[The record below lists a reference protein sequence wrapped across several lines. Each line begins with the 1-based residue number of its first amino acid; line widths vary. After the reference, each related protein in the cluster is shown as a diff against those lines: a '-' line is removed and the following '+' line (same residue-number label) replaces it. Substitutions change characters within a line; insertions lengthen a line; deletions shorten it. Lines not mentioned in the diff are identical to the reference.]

1 MRTEIKAYDK
11 RGKVAYHSVE
21 PREMTDA
28 EIEAELDAWFVDRNT
43 HRIEITKSYYV
54 QES

>member
-1 MRTEIKAYDK
+1 MRTEIKAYDQ
-11 RGKVAYHSVE
+11 RGKVVYHSVE

-28 EIEAELDAWFVDRNT
+28 EIQADLDAWAVDRNT

-54 QES
+54 

>member
-1 MRTEIKAYDK
+1 MHTEIKAYNQ
-11 RGKVAYHSVE
+11 RGKVAFHSAE

-28 EIEAELDAWFVDRNT
+28 EIEAELDAWAVDRNT

-54 QES
+54 